1 MDVIVIPVLL
11 SLVIE
16 LKTPGEIDAIDA
28 AGSAVARILAAVR
41 ARAAHGV
48 RPTELDALAAD
59 LIAEAGAVSS
69 FRGYHP
75 RWAPMPYPGVLCVS
89 VNDAVVHGIPAR
101 TKLRRGDLL
110 SVDFAL
116 HLDGWCADAAFSMV
130 VGEGDAAP
138 TAGPTGSTSTHTSTD
153 EKLIATTEAA
163 LQAGIDAAQ
172 PDARLGDIGAA
183 VAAVARGAG
192 YGMLADHGGHGVGR
206 SMHEEPH
213 VPNEAKANRGMRLK
227 PGLVIAIEPM
237 LLAGGRDGYKHDRDG
252 WTLRTADGSR
262 AAHAEHT
269 LAVTEAGPRILTL
282 P

>member
-1 MDVIVIPVLL
+1 M
-11 SLVIE
+11 IE

-41 ARAAHGV
+41 ERAAPGV

-75 RWAPMPYPGVLCVS
+75 RWAPTPYPGVLCVS

-101 TKLRRGDLL
+101 AKLRRGDLL

-116 HLDGWCADAAFSMV
+116 HLDGWCADAAFSVV
-130 VGEGDAAP
+130 VGEGDP
-138 TAGPTGSTSTHTSTD
+138 GD

-172 PDARLGDIGAA
+172 PGARLGDIGAA

-213 VPNEAKANRGMRLK
+213 VPNEAKANRGLRLE

-237 LLAGGRDGYKHDRDG
+237 LLAGGRDGYRHDRDG

-269 LAVTEAGPRILTL
+269 LAITEGGPRILTL

>member
-11 SLVIE
+11 SFVIE
-16 LKTPGEIDAIDA
+16 LKTPGEIDAIAA
-28 AGSAVARILAAVR
+28 AGSVVARILAAVR
-41 ARAAHGV
+41 ERAAPGV

-75 RWAPMPYPGVLCVS
+75 RWAPGPYPGVLCVS

-101 TKLRRGDLL
+101 TKLRPGDLL
-110 SVDFAL
+110 SVDFAV
-116 HLDGWCADAAFSMV
+116 HLDGWCADAAFSML
-130 VGEGDAAP
+130 VGGGTP
-138 TAGPTGSTSTHTSTD
+138 TD
-153 EKLIATTEAA
+153 EKLIKTTEAA
-163 LQAGIDAAQ
+163 LQAGIDAARPGVQ
-172 PDARLGDIGAA
+172 MGDVGHAIAQ
-183 VAAVARGAG
+183 VARGAG

-213 VPNEAKANRGMRLK
+213 VPNEAKPRRGLRLQ

-237 LLAGGRDGYKHDRDG
+237 LHAGGRDTYKHDRDG
-252 WTLRTADGSR
+252 WTIRTADGSR

-269 LAVTEAGPRILTL
+269 IAVTEQGPRILTL

>member
-1 MDVIVIPVLL
+1 M
-11 SLVIE
+11 IE

-28 AGSAVARILAAVR
+28 AGSVVARILTAVR
-41 ARAAHGV
+41 ERAAPGV

-75 RWAPMPYPGVLCVS
+75 RWAPGPYPGVLCVS

-101 TKLRRGDLL
+101 TKLKQGDLL
-110 SVDFAL
+110 SVDFAV
-116 HLDGWCADAAFSMV
+116 HLDGWCADAAFSMLV
-130 VGEGDAAP
+130 SGGSEASMNGSAR
-138 TAGPTGSTSTHTSTD
+138 STSAD
-153 EKLIATTEAA
+153 EKLIRTTEAA

-172 PDARLGDIGAA
+172 PGVRMGDVGHAIAQ
-183 VAAVARGAG
+183 VARGAG

-213 VPNEAKANRGMRLK
+213 VPNESKPRRGLRLQ

-237 LLAGGRDGYKHDRDG
+237 LHAGGRDSYRHDRDG
-252 WTLRTADGSR
+252 WTIRTADGSR

-269 LAVTEAGPRILTL
+269 IAITEQGPRILTL
-282 P
+282 R